1 MIQYGNSRVGAVFEA
16 ILKDTLKRSKAS
28 LFLQNLHEAYPINT
42 HVVGSTC
49 RELNIKYGPQA
60 KRKAPLW
67 MFFNQCYQCTTAKNR
82 AVEQRILTAS
92 HHLTVEQL
100 QRSQQSSTQT
110 AMMSPQH
117 PEVVLPG
124 LSWQYQ
130 SQQELTTLSMP
141 NALAYSYYRDLFF
154 STEQHLIH
162 SCSSS
167 THSNND
173 CAHYF
178 TPVLCWKPLILN
190 ISHIFELSESTYTRL
205 QSHSTARLRTEF

>member
-1 MIQYGNSRVGAVFEA
+1 MSSVLPLSKEQRKEYKNKKKAVVIQYGNSRVGAVFEA
-16 ILKDTLKRSKAS
+16 ILKDTLKSSKAS
-28 LFLQNLHEAYPINT
+28 LFLQNLHEAYPINM

-117 PEVVLPG
+117 PEGVLPG
-124 LSWQYQ
+124 LS
-130 SQQELTTLSMP
+130 
-141 NALAYSYYRDLFF
+141 
-154 STEQHLIH
+154 
-162 SCSSS
+162 
-167 THSNND
+167 
-173 CAHYF
+173 
-178 TPVLCWKPLILN
+178 
-190 ISHIFELSESTYTRL
+190 
-205 QSHSTARLRTEF
+205 